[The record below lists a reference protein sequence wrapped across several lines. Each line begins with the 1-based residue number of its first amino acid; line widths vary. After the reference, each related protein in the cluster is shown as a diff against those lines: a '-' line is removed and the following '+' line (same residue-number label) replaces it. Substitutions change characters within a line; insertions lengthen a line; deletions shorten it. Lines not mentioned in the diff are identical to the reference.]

1 MSCRVHPHSLDCQ
14 RQKSIYIYIVGMVN
28 YCLKLAVSFY
38 LKLVKL
44 HLATRYQLC
53 IMNILDILIKITK
66 LRIFA

>member
-1 MSCRVHPHSLDCQ
+1 MSCRVHPHSLDCL
-14 RQKSIYIYIVGMVN
+14 RQISIEGMVN
-28 YCLKLAVSFY
+28 YCLTLAVSFY
-38 LKLVKL
+38 LKLVEL